1 MLASILIIEDEETLR
16 YTFGRAL
23 ERAGL
28 EVVGVSSAADAR
40 AAREGR
46 EFDAVVTDVNLKGSD
61 DGIDY
66 ARELRSEGFEG
77 PVVIVTGYGSV
88 EGAVAAMKSGAD
100 DYLQKP
106 VSLEELVLLV
116 QRLLETRQLRSRV
129 KLYERLE
136 RVRGGENEILGQ
148 SVAWSQT
155 LELARKL
162 AGLPLS
168 RGAAPGSG
176 NALPTVLLLGET
188 GTGKGLLAKHIH
200 KCAEQAAEAR
210 KGSLPFVHVNC
221 TALPPSLVESE
232 LFGHEK
238 GAFTDAKGAREGLFE
253 MADGGTIFLD
263 EIGDMPL
270 ELQAKILTVVEEGV
284 FRRVGGSRER
294 RVSAR
299 LIAATNVELA
309 ERVEAGTFRRDL
321 FYRLN
326 AFTIA
331 IPALRERG
339 EDACIMASEMLGRFG
354 REFGRGELTLSA
366 GARRAVTG
374 HAWPGNVRELI
385 NVTQRAAMLCRDGAV
400 EASDLGLLAGPAGA
414 APTGAAPA
422 ARAVSGDGELVFDF
436 ASRGHT
442 AESVERELIVQAL
455 QYTGG
460 NVSKAARLIRMQRS
474 SLRYRIDRLGLES
487 YVQELARR

>member
-1 MLASILIIEDEETLR
+1 MATVLIIEDEETLR
-16 YTFGRAL
+16 FTFGRAL

-28 EVVGVSSAADAR
+28 EVVGAASIAQAR
-40 AAREGR
+40 AEREGR

-61 DGIDY
+61 DGVEY
-66 ARELRSEGFEG
+66 VRELRTEGFEG

-106 VSLEELVLLV
+106 VSLEEMVLLV
-116 QRLLETRQLRSRV
+116 QRLLETRKLKSRV

-136 RVRGGENEILGQ
+136 RVRGGENEILGH
-148 SVAWSQT
+148 SEAWERT
-155 LELARKL
+155 LELAQRL
-162 AGLPLS
+162 AGLPL
-168 RGAAPGSG
+168 RGEPGG
-176 NALPTVLLLGET
+176 GCTLPTVLLLGET

-200 KCAEQAAEAR
+200 TCAERDSGAR
-210 KGSLPFVHVNC
+210 TGSLPFVHVNC

-270 ELQAKILTVVEEGV
+270 ELQSKILTVVEEGV

-299 LIAATNVELA
+299 LIAATNVDLA
-309 ERVEAGTFRRDL
+309 GRAEAGAFRRDL
-321 FYRLN
+321 YYRLN
-326 AFTIA
+326 AFTIE

-339 EDACIMASEMLGRFG
+339 GDACVIAAEMLHRFG
-354 REFGRGELTLSA
+354 RSFGRGELSLSA
-366 GARRAVTG
+366 GAELAIRAHT
-374 HAWPGNVRELI
+374 WPGNVRELI
-385 NVTQRAAMLCRDGAV
+385 NVTQRAAMLCRAGTV
-400 EASDLGLLAGPAGA
+400 EAGDLGL
-414 APTGAAPA
+414 TGAPGPQASVPVPTTHA
-422 ARAVSGDGELVFDF
+422 TTGAGGGELMFDF
-436 ASRGHT
+436 DSGEHT
-442 AESVERELIVQAL
+442 AEKVERELIVQAL
-455 QYTGG
+455 RYTGG

-474 SLRYRIDRLGLES
+474 SLRYRIDRLGLDA
-487 YVQELARR
+487 YVQELARQ

>member
-1 MLASILIIEDEETLR
+1 MRQRLATILIIEDEATLR

-23 ERAGL
+23 ERAGF
-28 EVVGVSSAADAR
+28 EVVGASGVAEAR

-46 EFDAVVTDVNLKGSD
+46 EFDAVVTDVNLQGSD
-61 DGIDY
+61 DGIEY
-66 ARELRSEGFEG
+66 ARELRAEGFEG

-106 VSLEELVLLV
+106 VSLEELVMLV
-116 QRLLETRQLRSRV
+116 QRLLETRKLRSRV

-136 RVRGGENEILGQ
+136 RVRGGEAEILGH
-148 SVAWSQT
+148 SPAWEST
-155 LELARKL
+155 LELAQRL
-162 AGLPLS
+162 AALPLS
-168 RGAAPGSG
+168 REKSPGAG
-176 NALPTVLLLGET
+176 NMLPTVLLLGET
-188 GTGKGLLAKHIH
+188 GTGKGLLAKYIH
-200 KCAEQAAEAR
+200 KCAEQAGEAR

-299 LIAATNVELA
+299 LIAATNVSLD
-309 ERVEAGTFRRDL
+309 ERVEAGAFRRDL

-326 AFTIA
+326 AFTIE
-331 IPALRERG
+331 IPPLRERG
-339 EDACIMASEMLGRFG
+339 NDAAIMAEEMLRRFG
-354 REFGRGELTLSA
+354 REFGRGELSLGDSA
-366 GARRAVTG
+366 ARAIAA
-374 HAWPGNVRELI
+374 HSWPGNVRELI
-385 NVTQRAAMLCRDGAV
+385 NITQRAAMLARGERV
-400 EASDLGLLAGPAGA
+400 EASDLGLGA
-414 APTGAAPA
+414 PIATPTGVRAAPA
-422 ARAVSGDGELVFDF
+422 AEPGELVFDF
-436 ASRGHT
+436 ATGEHT
-442 AESVERELIVQAL
+442 AEQVERQLIVQAL
-455 QYTGG
+455 QFTGG

>member
-1 MLASILIIEDEETLR
+1 MATILILEDEETLR
-16 YTFGRAL
+16 YAFGRAL

-28 EVVGVSSAADAR
+28 EVVGASSVADAR
-40 AAREGR
+40 EARAGR
-46 EFDAVVTDVNLKGSD
+46 EFDALVTDVNLNGAD

-66 ARELRSEGFEG
+66 VRELRSEGFEG

-116 QRLLETRQLRSRV
+116 QRLLETRKLRSRV

-136 RVRGGENEILGQ
+136 RVRGGESEILGQ
-148 SVAWSQT
+148 SEAWTQT
-155 LELARKL
+155 LELARRL

-168 RGAAPGSG
+168 RGGAPGAG

-200 KCAEQAAEAR
+200 KCAEQGGAAS
-210 KGSLPFVHVNC
+210 KGPLPFVHVNC

-270 ELQAKILTVVEEGV
+270 ELQAKILTVVEEGM

-326 AFTIA
+326 AFTIE

-339 EDACIMASEMLGRFG
+339 EDACIMAAEMLGRFG
-354 REFGRGELTLSA
+354 REFGRGELRLSE
-366 GARRAVTG
+366 GARRAVAA

-385 NVTQRAAMLCRDGAV
+385 NVTQRAAMLCREGAV
-400 EASDLGLLAGPAGA
+400 EASDLGLGGAATPAGA
-414 APTGAAPA
+414 AASRPAP
-422 ARAVSGDGELVFDF
+422 GDGPLVFDF
-436 ASRGHT
+436 ASGEHT

-455 QYTGG
+455 QHTGG

-474 SLRYRIDRLGLES
+474 SLRYRIDRLRLES